1 MTNILGVVVFTGI
14 ISRHIL
20 KILFDFNRVI
30 AGMVY
35 PSNLVE
41 SSESQNIFDFYY
53 RAMHFSAKRG
63 IAIVCRLSV
72 CLSVCNV
79 GEL

>member
-14 ISRHIL
+14 ILRHIL

-35 PSNLVE
+35 PSNGVE
-41 SSESQNIFDFYY
+41 SSESQNIFDFYFVT
-53 RAMHFSAKRG
+53 RSCVF
-63 IAIVCRLSV
+63 VLQ
-72 CLSVCNV
+72 
-79 GEL
+79 ELLEFKL